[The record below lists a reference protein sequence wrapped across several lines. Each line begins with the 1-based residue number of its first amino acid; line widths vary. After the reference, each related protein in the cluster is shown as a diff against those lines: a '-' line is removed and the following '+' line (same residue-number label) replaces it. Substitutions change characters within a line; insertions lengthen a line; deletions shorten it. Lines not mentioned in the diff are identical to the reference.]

1 MIYVYVYSTISK
13 HDYRCDKWYSEA
25 SSIFLPFTRD
35 IYERKKQRGAERGK
49 ESARV
54 RIRSARV
61 VKDGVV
67 TREGRGDFLVYTRL
81 HLITISFLIYL
92 ISKILGAQGFSAE

>member
-1 MIYVYVYSTISK
+1 MYIPRYPSTII
-13 HDYRCDKWYSEA
+13 DKWYSEA

-35 IYERKKQRGAERGK
+35 IYERKKQRGK

>member
-1 MIYVYVYSTISK
+1 MVFGGKFDFPSLY
-13 HDYRCDKWYSEA
+13 
-25 SSIFLPFTRD
+25 TRY
-35 IYERKKQRGAERGK
+35 IRKKEAEEAERGK

>member
-1 MIYVYVYSTISK
+1 M
-13 HDYRCDKWYSEA
+13 
-25 SSIFLPFTRD
+25 
-35 IYERKKQRGAERGK
+35 
-49 ESARV
+49 
-54 RIRSARV
+54 
-61 VKDGVV
+61 KDGVV

>member
-1 MIYVYVYSTISK
+1 MYIPRYPSTIIDAINGIRRQVRFSFPL
-13 HDYRCDKWYSEA
+13 HA
-25 SSIFLPFTRD
+25 
-35 IYERKKQRGAERGK
+35 IYTRKKEAEGAERGK